1 MIPQGTTPTFVL
13 TLPEGFD
20 LTQASKVVASFC
32 CSGKQVN
39 VEPPE
44 LELTPTTASAHLT
57 QEQTM
62 GWEHRSP
69 LKVQLNWLTQD
80 GVRLASEVWEGVVD
94 EQLLTE
100 VMS

>member
-1 MIPQGTTPTFVL
+1 
-13 TLPEGFD
+13 
-20 LTQASKVVASFC
+20 
-32 CSGKQVN
+32 
-39 VEPPE
+39 
-44 LELTPTTASAHLT
+44 
-57 QEQTM
+57 M